1 MTARRPNAGWNA
13 GWDAVRDGDALYRQF
28 LLRDRANDG
37 KFLTGVISTGIYCL
51 PSCPARRP
59 KRENVRFFHDPQE
72 ARESGLRPCF
82 RCRPDSFYRGEEFH
96 ESLFEQTAARVR
108 TKPGAFR
115 GIADVAR
122 ASGLSRTALNDL
134 FREHAHESPGAFLRR
149 VRVETVCE
157 ALRKGGK
164 PGDASAAAG
173 FGGASSFHQQ
183 FLARTGLTPAAYA
196 ALRDANEFTLKL
208 PKDYRTRE
216 VLAFFGR
223 DKESVSERVGANG
236 FSKCFEVEGRA
247 VVVEVEFGKQS
258 ARCRTDAGY
267 AYAAHHAVLRMLG
280 FESDAAAFE
289 RQFAGKP
296 ANDAIAGMFRQQR
309 GLRIPCT
316 PDLWEALGWAII
328 GQQISLQVAVTLR
341 RGLIGALGRE
351 HASGLKAFPAAEA
364 VAGVDVESLRGLK
377 FSASKAEYLIAA
389 ARAVSSGE
397 VPLARLRELSAHH
410 AARMLGAIRGVGPW
424 TVQYVFLRGAGFA
437 DCLPAGD
444 AGLARGLA
452 GLNLAELGGERPDEA
467 GVRQAL
473 DRFAPFRSLAACH
486 VWASLNNEHGG

>member
-1 MTARRPNAGWNA
+1 MVRIKSS
-13 GWDAVRDGDALYRQF
+13 WDAQRDGDALYRQF

-59 KRENVRFFHDPQE
+59 KRENVRFFHDPAE

-96 ESLFEQTAARVR
+96 ENLFEQTAARVR
-108 TKPGAFR
+108 ANPGKFR
-115 GIADVAR
+115 GIAAVAR
-122 ASGLSRTALNDL
+122 AAGLSRTAVNDL

-149 VRVETVCE
+149 VRVEAVCE
-157 ALRKGGK
+157 ALQKGEK
-164 PGDASAAAG
+164 PGDAAAAAG

-196 ALRDANEFTLKL
+196 SLRDASEFTLKL

-216 VLAFFGR
+216 ILAFFGR
-223 DKESVSERVGANG
+223 DQEGVSERVGAHG
-236 FSKCFEVEGRA
+236 FSKCFEVDGCA
-247 VVVEVEFGKQS
+247 VVVEVEFGKHS
-258 ARCRTDAGY
+258 AQCRTDAGF
-267 AYAAHHAVLRMLG
+267 AYAAHDAVLRMLG

-289 RQFAGKP
+289 RQFAAKAGKDK
-296 ANDAIAGMFRQQR
+296 DAIAGMFRDQR

-316 PDLWEALGWAII
+316 PQPWEALGWAII

-341 RGLIGALGRE
+341 RGLISALGLE
-351 HASGLKAFPAAEA
+351 HPSGLKAFPSAET
-364 VAGVDVESLRGLK
+364 VAKVDVEFLRGLK
-377 FSASKAEYLIAA
+377 FSKSKAEYIIGAA
-389 ARAVSSGE
+389 QAVVSGAA
-397 VPLARLRELSAHH
+397 PLMQLRELSAHH
-410 AARMLGAIRGVGPW
+410 AARMLGAIRGIGPW

-452 GLNLAELGGERPDEA
+452 AFSSERPDEA
-467 GVRQAL
+467 GVKQAL

>member
-1 MTARRPNAGWNA
+1 MTARRPNAGW
-13 GWDAVRDGDALYRQF
+13 DPVRDGDALYRQF

-59 KRENVRFFHDPQE
+59 KRENVRFFHDPEE

-108 TKPGAFR
+108 MKPGTFR

-122 ASGLSRTALNDL
+122 AAGLSRTALNDL
-134 FREHAHESPGAFLRR
+134 FRDHAHESPGAFLRR
-149 VRVETVCE
+149 VRVETVCD
-157 ALRKGGK
+157 ALRKGEK
-164 PGDASAAAG
+164 PGDAAASAG

-183 FLARTGLTPAAYA
+183 FLARTGLTPAAYV
-196 ALRDANEFTLKL
+196 ALRDASEFTLKL

-223 DKESVSERVGANG
+223 DKEGVSERVGAQG

-247 VVVEVEFGKQS
+247 VVVEVEFSKQS
-258 ARCRTDAGY
+258 ANCRTDAGY
-267 AYAAHHAVLRMLG
+267 AYAVHHAVLRMLG

-289 RQFAGKP
+289 RQFAGKS
-296 ANDAIAGMFRQQR
+296 AEGAIAGMFRQQR

-351 HASGLKAFPAAEA
+351 HPSGLKAFPSAEV
-364 VAGVDVESLRGLK
+364 VAGVDVEFLRGLK

-389 ARAVSSGE
+389 AQAVSSGE
-397 VPLARLRELSAHH
+397 VPLARLRELSARH

-452 GLNLAELGGERPDEA
+452 ALGGERPDET